1 MIGLSPLPAGHRRR
15 FQPTCV
21 RPSTGSYPRFSL
33 PTGSSPGFASAA
45 ADYGRPF
52 RTRFRSGSLPSLT
65 SPTASNSLAHST
77 KGTPSHLQRVLRRLA
92 GARFQVLFHSP
103 PGVLFTFPSRYLC
116 AIGHRRVFRLGGW
129 SPLLR
134 TGFHVPGPTQGPP
147 PGSIPGCA
155 YGAVTLCRRPSH
167 AVRLPW
173 MDPRRERQLPGG
185 RPCNPGGGIG
195 WRPPARRFGH
205 RSPFAR
211 RYSGNLAVDFFSS
224 GYLDVSVPRVV
235 LPQGMSSQGGCQD
248 ISWRVRPFGDP
259 RVEGC
264 VPLTADYR
272 SLPRPSSASCAKASA
287 VRPTYL
293 PAHLRRGRRKL
304 ANGAPPLSERRDNG
318 CRIPPRPARGR

>member
-1 MIGLSPLPAGHRRR
+1 MPATRWLILQKARRH
-15 FQPTCV
+15 
-21 RPSTGSYPRFSL
+21 
-33 PTGSSPGFASAA
+33 
-45 ADYGRPF
+45 
-52 RTRFRSGSLPSLT
+52 
-65 SPTASNSLAHST
+65 TAW
-77 KGTPSHLQRVLRRLA
+77 VLRRLA

-103 PGVLFTFPSRYLC
+103 PGVLFTFPSRYWC
-116 AIGHRRVFRLGGW
+116 AIGHMGVFRLGGW

-293 PAHLRRGRRKL
+293 PAHHPRGCRKL
-304 ANGAPPLSERRDNG
+304 ANGAPPLSVRRDNG

>member
-1 MIGLSPLPAGHRRR
+1 M
-15 FQPTCV
+15 
-21 RPSTGSYPRFSL
+21 
-33 PTGSSPGFASAA
+33 
-45 ADYGRPF
+45 
-52 RTRFRSGSLPSLT
+52 
-65 SPTASNSLAHST
+65 
-77 KGTPSHLQRVLRRLA
+77 LRRLA

-155 YGAVTLCRRPSH
+155 YGALTLCRRPSH

-195 WRPPARRFGH
+195 WRPPARRFGR

-235 LPQGMSSQGGCQD
+235 LPQGMRSQGGCQD
-248 ISWRVRPFGDP
+248 YSWRVRPFGDP

-293 PAHLRRGRRKL
+293 PAHHPRGCRKL
-304 ANGAPPLSERRDNG
+304 ANGAPPSRGGAIMGVAYRRAPKGRQAVRCFSLLQLSLQRR
-318 CRIPPRPARGR
+318 RARPGDGGEYMIENRSDQMLNLDPCSLCGSQGTRVRAPGTGRCGLLAGRTGRTGFSIIRAAYSS